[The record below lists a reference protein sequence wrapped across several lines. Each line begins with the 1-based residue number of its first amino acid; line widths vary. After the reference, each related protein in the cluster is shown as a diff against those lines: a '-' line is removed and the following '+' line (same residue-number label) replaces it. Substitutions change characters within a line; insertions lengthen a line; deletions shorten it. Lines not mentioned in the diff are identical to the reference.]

1 MRSWFFSGFLLFF
14 CISIVFSSN
23 NIFGERQNWG
33 VIEFDAINE
42 ASGLV
47 ASIKNKGVFWTHND
61 SGDRNRI
68 YAFNSE
74 GKHLGI
80 YFLDKCRARD
90 WEDIAIGPGPLLN
103 EQYIYIGN
111 IGDNKSIFTNK
122 YIYRCKEPSLNSNEE
137 KMTQIIYDCETI
149 NFQYEDGNR
158 DAEILMID
166 PVTKDIIIISK
177 REESVHIYNLP
188 YPQNTKIKITANL
201 IGVKDFYPDIVNE
214 DLEMMT
220 GGDISNN
227 GEEILL
233 KSYLDIFQFRRNND
247 DSIIESL
254 NNEMKL
260 VHYIP
265 EVQGEAVCWHPEGF
279 GYFTISEEK
288 MDIESTLYFYP
299 KLEGCMDA
307 KADNYN
313 PYAVIEMLYVNIKK
327 INDVR

>member
-1 MRSWFFSGFLLFF
+1 M
-14 CISIVFSSN
+14 
-23 NIFGERQNWG
+23 
-33 VIEFDAINE
+33 
-42 ASGLV
+42 
-47 ASIKNKGVFWTHND
+47 
-61 SGDRNRI
+61 
-68 YAFNSE
+68 
-74 GKHLGI
+74 
-80 YFLDKCRARD
+80 
-90 WEDIAIGPGPLLN
+90 N

-313 PYAVIEMLYVNIKK
+313 PYAVIDNVVCEYKK
-327 INDVR
+327 NK